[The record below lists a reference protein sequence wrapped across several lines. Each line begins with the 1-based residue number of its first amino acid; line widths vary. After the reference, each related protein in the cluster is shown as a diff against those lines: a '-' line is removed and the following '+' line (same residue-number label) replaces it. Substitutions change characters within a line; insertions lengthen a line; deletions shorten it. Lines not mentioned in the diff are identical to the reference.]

1 MSSNLNNLNQFK
13 DTKTIREE
21 KLKAEEQRYY
31 RLVTEIET
39 LKRNGKKEKEAM
51 KLKIIEAHNQ
61 SIRDFQAKAQ
71 TDAEKNISE
80 IERNIQEQNTR
91 LEDEA

>member
-1 MSSNLNNLNQFK
+1 MADLTSNLNNLNQFK

-31 RLVTEIET
+31 RLTTEIET

-51 KLKIIEAHNQ
+51 KYKISEAH
-61 SIRDFQAKAQ
+61 
-71 TDAEKNISE
+71 T
-80 IERNIQEQNTR
+80 
-91 LEDEA
+91 